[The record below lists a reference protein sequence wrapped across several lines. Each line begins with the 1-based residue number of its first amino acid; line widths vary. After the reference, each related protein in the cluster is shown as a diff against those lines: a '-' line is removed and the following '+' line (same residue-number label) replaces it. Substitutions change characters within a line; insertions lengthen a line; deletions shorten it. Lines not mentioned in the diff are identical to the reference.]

1 MIFQKSCFHRID
13 PGLAAMLPLLC
24 QKTIYL
30 IQKFQHQVFTAMKK
44 IFLILFL
51 IPFFFACKDDKDK
64 DPAPELSAQVA
75 GTYKVS
81 KLAVDGESYPLDL
94 VEILIQL
101 DKSAPEAVTGEMRL
115 KIDGEAEPDSD
126 LGTLN
131 LKNVGSMGIDV
142 YEGTTKVGNIK
153 SDVLTLFVEFEGQN
167 FEMVANKR

>member
-1 MIFQKSCFHRID
+1 
-13 PGLAAMLPLLC
+13 
-24 QKTIYL
+24 
-30 IQKFQHQVFTAMKK
+30 MKK
-44 IFLILFL
+44 IFLFLFL
-51 IPFFFACKDDKDK
+51 IPFFFACKDDK

-81 KLAVDGESYPLDL
+81 KLTVDGDSYPLDQ
-94 VEILIQL
+94 VEIIVQL
-101 DKSAPEAVTGEMRL
+101 DKSSPETVTGEMRL

-131 LKNVGSMGIDV
+131 LKNVGSMGVDV

>member
-1 MIFQKSCFHRID
+1 
-13 PGLAAMLPLLC
+13 
-24 QKTIYL
+24 
-30 IQKFQHQVFTAMKK
+30 MKK

-81 KLAVDGESYPLDL
+81 KLTVDGESYPLDL
-94 VEILIQL
+94 VEIIIQL

-115 KIDGEAEPDSD
+115 KINGEAEPDSD
-126 LGTLN
+126 LGTLD
-131 LKNVGSMGIDV
+131 LKSAGSMGIDV

-153 SDVLTLFVEFEGQN
+153 SDVLTLFVTFEDQD